1 MSKHEMRHGRR
12 TRRAADTSDAEARGA
27 GYRHARLTQILREE
41 LTALMRDELDD
52 PRLDGVTI
60 TGVELSVDYRTARI
74 RFIGPRRAQHT
85 RDERDHLERA
95 LARATPFLRGRLA
108 ESVELKQAPAI
119 RFTWD
124 QDAAERPEGWSPEGE
139 P

>member
-12 TRRAADTSDAEARGA
+12 GRRADTSGDEAKGA
-27 GYRHARLTQILREE
+27 GHRHARLTRILREE
-41 LTALMRDELDD
+41 LIALVRDELNDS
-52 PRLDGVTI
+52 RLDGVTI
-60 TGVELSVDYRTARI
+60 TGVELSVDYRTARV

-124 QDAAERPEGWSPEGE
+124 QDAAERPEGWSPGGE